1 MPRASVNSMLR
12 LALACLALGLFAVV
26 PAANA
31 ASTTQI
37 LRDCADDGVL
47 QGDYTPAELR
57 KARQNIPTDTDQY
70 TDCRDVIARAASARA
85 AGGSGDG
92 GSGSGSGGPGGGG
105 GGGGGQPLTPT
116 DDRDRASLEDAART
130 GGAPVDIG
138 GRPVVPGAVGL
149 NAASRHDIPAS
160 VIVLFVLL
168 AIGAL
173 AAAAPGARRTWGSVS
188 GFYKAHA
195 PGRDG

>member
-1 MPRASVNSMLR
+1 MPRASVNSKLR

-92 GSGSGSGGPGGGG
+92 SSGSGGGGAGGGN
-105 GGGGGQPLTPT
+105 
-116 DDRDRASLEDAART
+116 

-138 GRPVVPGAVGL
+138 GQQVVPGAAGL
-149 NAASRHDIPAS
+149 NAAARHDIPTS
-160 VIVLFVLL
+160 LIVLFVLL

-188 GFYKAHA
+188 GFYRAHA

>member
-1 MPRASVNSMLR
+1 MPRASVNWMLR
-12 LALACLALGLFAVV
+12 LALACLVLGLFAVV

-70 TDCRDVIARAASARA
+70 TDCRDVIARAASASA
-85 AGGSGDG
+85 GGASGGSTGGAGGSGG
-92 GSGSGSGGPGGGG
+92 GSGGL
-105 GGGGGQPLTPT
+105 QVPT
-116 DDRDRASLEDAART
+116 VDRDHASIADAQRN

-138 GRPVVPGAVGL
+138 GAKVVPGAVGL
-149 NAASRHDIPAS
+149 NAGSHDVPPS
-160 VIVLFVLL
+160 LLVLFGLIAL
-168 AIGAL
+168 GAL
-173 AAAAPGARRTWGSVS
+173 CAALPHARQAWGTVLSFS
-188 GFYKAHA
+188 RAHV
-195 PGRDG
+195 PGRNG

>member
-12 LALACLALGLFAVV
+12 LALACLVLGLFAVV

-70 TDCRDVIARAASARA
+70 TDCRDVIARAASASA
-85 AGGSGDG
+85 
-92 GSGSGSGGPGGGG
+92 GSGSGGGSAGGAGG
-105 GGGGGQPLTPT
+105 SSGSGDFQVPT
-116 DDRDRASLEDAART
+116 VDRDHAGIADAQQN
-130 GGAPVDIG
+130 GGAPVDVG
-138 GRPVVPGAVGL
+138 GAKVVPGAVGL
-149 NAASRHDIPAS
+149 NAGRHDVPPS
-160 VIVLFVLL
+160 LLVLFGLIAL
-168 AIGAL
+168 GAL
-173 AAAAPGARRTWGSVS
+173 CSALPGARRAWGTVISFS
-188 GFYKAHA
+188 RAHV